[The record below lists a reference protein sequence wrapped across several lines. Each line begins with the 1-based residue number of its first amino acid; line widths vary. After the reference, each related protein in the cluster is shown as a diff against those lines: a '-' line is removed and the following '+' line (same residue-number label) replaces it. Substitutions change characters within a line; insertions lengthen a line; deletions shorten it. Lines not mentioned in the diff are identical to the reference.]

1 MKRHTYPHFRAT
13 TKVSLMLGG
22 SSQASVCLVVAFYI
36 SHWDEIHRIGRETAL
51 YKLQSIGVPADSLK
65 NAECEVEVTE
75 YIAID
80 PRGVRRDWGTQV
92 QAFYLHDPKKRDVLI
107 RQRRLVPDSHK
118 EMLEIY
124 GPKVATVAINEGAP
138 A

>member
-1 MKRHTYPHFRAT
+1 MKRHTYPHFRAIT
-13 TKVSLMLGG
+13 TVSILLGG
-22 SSQASVCLVVAFYI
+22 SIQASVCLVVAFYI
-36 SHWDEIHRIGRETAL
+36 SHQDETHRIGRETAL
-51 YKLQSIGVPADSLK
+51 YKLQCIGVPADSLK

-107 RQRRLVPDSHK
+107 RQRRLVPESHK

-124 GPKVATVAINEGAP
+124 GPKAVAATAEGGA